1 MRFTHWSTQSL
12 MTSTTVNLFGSYL
25 SKLFLLFLP
34 SSQCRVVKYAV
45 EYFNKISR
53 YAKNL
58 LIAVILISILNQ
70 INTQALSTSINSE
83 DRNFFK
89 DNKILLDK
97 EKLPPTIILDPY
109 VLLKIKVKVTNH
121 DDLIIQEFLQKLLEE
136 ASSFLTKK
144 PLSVTEKPQLPPSG
158 NKHDFY
164 SLAAYEWPNP
174 DTPDGLPYVPRD
186 GEINPEIY
194 TISDKKNM
202 KDMVNMVRI
211 LSLAYY
217 FTDDTKYAVKAQ
229 ELLRVWFLD
238 ESTYMNPDLKYAET
252 IRGKNE
258 LRPQGIMEGRILTEL
273 TDAIRLLQSSPQW
286 TSEMQQGLEDWFNN
300 YLDWLLNSE
309 SGKEEGSKM
318 NNHGTYFTVQVSSI
332 ALFLNK
338 TDFTKEILQATMQDL
353 SSASLKDVPRLI
365 AVKILSDGRQPF
377 ELRRAN
383 SLDYSLINLLGL
395 ATLAN
400 IGERVGLDL
409 WNHDIYGAG
418 IQKALDYLLPYI
430 QNKEDWPYTQNHPV
444 KDQIVAEVVCQGI
457 LHYKNNESYLEVYR
471 SSDPGQIDNIYYP
484 ICNMQ

>member
-1 MRFTHWSTQSL
+1 M
-12 MTSTTVNLFGSYL
+12 
-25 SKLFLLFLP
+25 
-34 SSQCRVVKYAV
+34 
-45 EYFNKISR
+45 
-53 YAKNL
+53 
-58 LIAVILISILNQ
+58 
-70 INTQALSTSINSE
+70 
-83 DRNFFK
+83 
-89 DNKILLDK
+89 
-97 EKLPPTIILDPY
+97 
-109 VLLKIKVKVTNH
+109 
-121 DDLIIQEFLQKLLEE
+121 
-136 ASSFLTKK
+136 
-144 PLSVTEKPQLPPSG
+144 
-158 NKHDFY
+158 
-164 SLAAYEWPNP
+164 
-174 DTPDGLPYVPRD
+174 
-186 GEINPEIY
+186 
-194 TISDKKNM
+194 NM
-202 KDMVNMVRI
+202 I
-211 LSLAYY
+211 
-217 FTDDTKYAVKAQ
+217 
-229 ELLRVWFLD
+229 LD

-377 ELRRAN
+377 ELKRAN

-444 KDQIVAEVVCQGI
+444 KDQIVADVTCQGL